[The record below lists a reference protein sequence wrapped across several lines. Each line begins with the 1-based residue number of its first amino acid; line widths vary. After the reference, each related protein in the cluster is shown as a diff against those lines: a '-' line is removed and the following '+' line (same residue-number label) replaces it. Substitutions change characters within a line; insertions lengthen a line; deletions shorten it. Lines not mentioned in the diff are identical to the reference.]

1 MKLVEWN
8 EVLLSDLRS
17 RGRPERRLYLY
28 VDRETLAEAGALDQ
42 QEAFDDFCQAFR
54 DARGSRPFALGASA
68 AARWAGR
75 GFDGEPPFVA
85 DLAMTVLAVTEEPI
99 GAPHGVY
106 RTQNSLLGR
115 PAEAEAP
122 AGYGDDVP
130 TMWQVWN
137 RWLEGAGSA
146 LGRSSAKTHHVW
158 RWQGWARSQGLVRHR
173 DRLVIEQFVQ
183 ECGGGTGAIDVK
195 DLVVWM
201 RYRGAVCAELLSRV
215 EHDEAALEVVQ
226 DVVDDEVARWR
237 REGPRESRQRTAR
250 GLLLYD
256 DWSEEL
262 CGVVHADVA
271 LVGQVVSV
279 GHGESLTV
287 DEYTPTVR
295 VAVNG
300 APSAWLHAGM
310 EHALTPK
317 RSVMFGGGSVFVFH
331 DEPELEGRV
340 QTQAA
345 SHHVP
350 HHVLVHDSR
359 RRDVEQ
365 ALRAGGS
372 TATSRPVFDG
382 WSWFDDVVLPREAP
396 LLRALGLS
404 ATMPPVAESLSLV
417 GGMRLGRAHQY
428 LCGHEPDVALP
439 SSDARVVVDGTGVA
453 PTHEAPPRVRL
464 AEIGLAP
471 GDHAVED
478 PKSRLTFRTLAF
490 VRQHAEH
497 EPVLRPGRHDSGDT
511 WTFADARHG
520 PGEGPGLAGARA
532 IGIDVREPVLLHR
545 PGSEYLVLTEDGSVQ
560 QVQPLRPRWLG
571 RQGLEPQGL
580 DVDGL
585 ASRMEGAAVAL
596 ARSPRTGAVVAARCG
611 AVRHVEGAVQ
621 HVPRPDLVAALI
633 SGPEWKWAG
642 EQADDLARKLLSR
655 ALRWNAPASK
665 SKPPTSAPQ
674 VAQRPGVAEGT
685 LDNPFDE
692 VLIWLSE
699 RESASATRED
709 FMRSWVWVCEKLG
722 RHDIAS
728 DWRRSLQTLADLGHV
743 EQDFSRGRVFAAPA
757 AAVALPEANGLFCL
771 AGARPARLIERL
783 DDPDDT
789 DPVVADG
796 VAVTSLEMR
805 TAVDSRGR
813 ATAPTAVYMEMEPRH
828 ATLVRAAYE
837 RLGVVLHGCTG
848 RWLIDTMP
856 SLDRRVKSGQHFSHP
871 PGADAHIYAAV
882 QGEWRWIR
890 TYDIDRKGMY
900 RFRQGHR
907 SVFAWRSQPGG
918 QLVEVEPAAG
928 RWLARRSLARVTLVH
943 EHFADRLLVAEDLPL
958 PATLRRALVLRSG
971 MPGYD
976 VRCRLPSGGAEVHM
990 RAYENV
996 NAAVAQQVAHILGA
1010 ELRSEYDQV
1019 KDIDV

>member
-8 EVLLSDLRS
+8 EALTSDLRS

-28 VDRETLAEAGALDQ
+28 VDRETLAEAGDLDQ

-54 DARGSRPFALGASA
+54 NARGSRPFWLGASA
-68 AARWAGR
+68 ATRWAGR

-99 GAPHGVY
+99 GAAHGVY

-130 TMWQVWN
+130 VMWQVWN
-137 RWLEGAGSA
+137 RWLEGVGSA
-146 LGRSSAKTHHVW
+146 LGRPSAKTHHVW

-183 ECGGGTGAIDVK
+183 EWGAGTRAIDVS

-201 RYRGAVCAELLSRV
+201 RYRGAFCAEFLRRV

-250 GLLLYD
+250 GMLLYD

-262 CGVVHADVA
+262 CGVVHADA
-271 LVGQVVSV
+271 GLVGQVVSV
-279 GHGESLTV
+279 GRGDSLTV
-287 DEYTPTVR
+287 DEHTPTVR
-295 VAVNG
+295 VAVDG
-300 APSAWLHAGM
+300 APSTWLHGGM

-317 RSVMFGGGSVFVFH
+317 QSILLGGGTVFVFH
-331 DEPELEGRV
+331 DEPELEGRL
-340 QTQAA
+340 QTQLA
-345 SHHVP
+345 SHHRP
-350 HHVLVHDSR
+350 HHILVHDSR

-372 TATSRPVFDG
+372 PASSRSAFDS
-382 WSWFDDVVLPREAP
+382 WSWFDDVLLPREAP

-404 ATMPPVAESLSLV
+404 AAMPPSAESLSLV
-417 GGMRLGRAHQY
+417 GGMRLGRAHLY

-439 SSDARVVVDGTGVA
+439 SSDARVLVDGKGVSL
-453 PTHEAPPRVRL
+453 THEAPPRIRL
-464 AEIGLAP
+464 AGIGLTP

-478 PKSRLTFRTLAF
+478 AETRLEFRTLAF
-490 VRQHAEH
+490 VRRHAEH
-497 EPVLRPGRHDSGDT
+497 DPVIRPGRHGDGDT
-511 WTFADARHG
+511 WTFTDARHG
-520 PGEGPGLAGARA
+520 SGEGPGLAGACA
-532 IGIDVREPVLLHR
+532 LGIVVREPVLLHR
-545 PGSEYLVLTEDGSVQ
+545 PGSEYLVLTEDGMVQ

-571 RQGLEPQGL
+571 RHALEPQGL

-596 ARSPRTGAVVAARCG
+596 ARSARTGEVVAARC
-611 AVRHVEGAVQ
+611 ASVRRAEGAVHQ
-621 HVPRPDLVAALI
+621 MPRPDLVAALI
-633 SGPEWKWAG
+633 SGPEWKWVG
-642 EQADDLARKLLSR
+642 ESADDLAKSLLSR
-655 ALRWNAPASK
+655 ALRWKAPTSGG
-665 SKPPTSAPQ
+665 KPPISPTHVAP
-674 VAQRPGVAEGT
+674 RRGVAEGT

-692 VLIWLSE
+692 VLMWLSE
-699 RESASATRED
+699 RESPSATRED
-709 FMRSWVWVCEKLG
+709 FMKAWVWVCEKLG
-722 RHDIAS
+722 RHEVAS
-728 DWRRSLQTLADLGHV
+728 DWRRSLQTLADLGHI
-743 EQDFSRGRVFAAPA
+743 EQDFSRGRVLAAPA

-771 AGARPARLIERL
+771 AGARPARLVERL

-796 VAVTSLEMR
+796 VAATSLEMR
-805 TAVDSRGR
+805 TAVDGRGHPI
-813 ATAPTAVYMEMEPRH
+813 APTAVYMEMEPRH
-828 ATLVRAAYE
+828 APLVRAAYE

-856 SLDRRVKSGQHFSHP
+856 SLDRVVRAGQHFSHP

-882 QGEWRWIR
+882 KGGWQWIR
-890 TYDIDRKGMY
+890 TFDIDRQGMY
-900 RFRQGHR
+900 RFRQSHR
-907 SVFAWRSQPGG
+907 SVFAWRSEPGG
-918 QLVEVEPAAG
+918 QLAEVEPAAG
-928 RWLARRSLARVTLVH
+928 RWLARRSLSRVTLAH
-943 EHFADRLLVAEDLPL
+943 EHFADRLLVSEDLPL
-958 PATLRRALVLRSG
+958 PAMLRRALVLRSG

-976 VRCRLPSGGAEVHM
+976 VRCRLASGGAEVHM

-1010 ELRSEYDQV
+1010 DLRSEYDPV

>member
-1 MKLVEWN
+1 MKLIEWN
-8 EVLLSDLRS
+8 EALLNDLHS

-28 VDRETLAEAGALDQ
+28 VDRETLAEAGAVDQ

-68 AARWAGR
+68 ATRWAGR

-85 DLAMTVLAVTEEPI
+85 DLAMTVLAVTEEPV

-106 RTQNSLLGR
+106 RTQNGLLGR
-115 PAEAEAP
+115 PTKAEAP

-146 LGRSSAKTHHVW
+146 LGRPSAKTHHVW

-173 DRLVIEQFVQ
+173 DRLIIEQFVQ

-195 DLVVWM
+195 DFVVWM
-201 RYRGAVCAELLSRV
+201 RYRGTVCAELLGRV
-215 EHDEAALEVVQ
+215 EHDEAALDVVQ
-226 DVVDDEVARWR
+226 DVIDDEVGRWR

-250 GLLLYD
+250 GVLLYD

-262 CGVVHADVA
+262 CGVVHADA
-271 LVGQVVSV
+271 GLVGQLINV
-279 GHGESLTV
+279 GHGDSLTV
-287 DEYTPTVR
+287 DVYTPTVR
-295 VAVNG
+295 VAVDG

-317 RSVMFGGGSVFVFH
+317 RSVRFGGGTVFVFH
-331 DEPELEGRV
+331 DEPGLEGRV
-340 QTQAA
+340 QTQFA

-359 RRDVEQ
+359 RRDVEH

-372 TATSRPVFDG
+372 TATSRPAFDG

-396 LLRALGLS
+396 LLRVLGLS
-404 ATMPPVAESLSLV
+404 AAMPPVADSVSLV

-428 LCGHEPDVALP
+428 LCGQEPDVALP
-439 SSDARVVVDGTGVA
+439 CSDARVTVDGTGVA
-453 PTHEAPPRVRL
+453 STHEAPPRVRL
-464 AEIGLAP
+464 AELGLAP

-478 PKSRLTFRTLAF
+478 FESRLTFRTLAF

-497 EPVLRPGRHDSGDT
+497 EPALRPGRHDDGDT
-511 WTFADARHG
+511 WTFTDARLG

-532 IGIDVREPVLLHR
+532 IDIDVREPVLLHR
-545 PGSEYLVLTEDGSVQ
+545 PGSEYLVLSEDGSVRQ
-560 QVQPLRPRWLG
+560 IQPLRPRWLG
-571 RQGLEPQGL
+571 RHALDPRGL

-611 AVRHVEGAVQ
+611 AVRRVEGAVQ
-621 HVPRPDLVAALI
+621 QVPRPDLVAALV

-642 EQADDLARKLLSR
+642 EQADNLARKLLSR
-655 ALRWNAPASK
+655 ALRWNAPTFK
-665 SKPPTSAPQ
+665 SKPPTPAPQ
-674 VAQRPGVAEGT
+674 VTQRPGVVEGV

-692 VLIWLSE
+692 VLLWLSE

-709 FMRSWVWVCEKLG
+709 FMKAWVWVCEKLG

-728 DWRRSLQTLADLGHV
+728 DWRRALHTLADLGHV
-743 EQDFSRGRVFAAPA
+743 EQDFSRGRVIAAPG

-805 TAVDSRGR
+805 TAVDGRGR
-813 ATAPTAVYMEMEPRH
+813 PIAPTAVYTEIEPHR
-828 ATLVRAAYE
+828 ASLVRAAYE

-856 SLDRRVKSGQHFSHP
+856 SLDRLVKLGQHFSHS

-890 TYDIDRKGMY
+890 TFDIDRQGMY

-907 SVFAWRSQPGG
+907 SVFAWRSQPRG
-918 QLVEVEPAAG
+918 QFVEVEPAAG
-928 RWLARRSLARVTLVH
+928 RWLARRSLGRVTLVH

-958 PATLRRALVLRSG
+958 PAMLRRALVLRSG

-976 VRCRLPSGGAEVHM
+976 VRCRLGSGGAEVHT

-996 NAAVAQQVAHILGA
+996 NAAVAEQVAQILGA
-1010 ELRSEYDQV
+1010 ELRSEYDEV